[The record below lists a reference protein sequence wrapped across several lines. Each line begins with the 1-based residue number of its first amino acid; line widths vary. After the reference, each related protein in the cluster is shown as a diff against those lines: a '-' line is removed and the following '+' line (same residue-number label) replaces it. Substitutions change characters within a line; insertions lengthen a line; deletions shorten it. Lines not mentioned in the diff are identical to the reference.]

1 MKRKVYYHDTDC
13 GGVVYYANYLKFFEE
28 GRTDFM
34 EQAGFSVPELAQ
46 KNCLMMVHHQEV
58 WYKHPAKYGDTLD
71 VETYAVE
78 LSPVRIVFECFV
90 KKADGT
96 LLVQGVTD
104 VVCVNQAGQL
114 SNWPQ
119 EIMNAIAI
127 SPKKI
132 KVRRF

>member
-34 EQAGFSVPELAQ
+34 EKVGFSVSEMAKQ
-46 KNCLMMVHHQEV
+46 NFFMMVHHQEV
-58 WYKHPAKYGDTLD
+58 WYKKPAVYGNELD
-71 VETYAVE
+71 IETYAVE
-78 LSPVRIVFECFV
+78 LSPYRIVFECFV
-90 KKADGT
+90 KRGEE

-104 VVCVNQAGQL
+104 VVCVDKEGKL
-114 SNWPQ
+114 SKWPQ
-119 EIMNAIAI
+119 NIMDAVNIT
-127 SPKKI
+127 PKKI

>member
-1 MKRKVYYHDTDC
+1 MKRKIYYHDTDC

-34 EQAGFSVPELAQ
+34 EQAGFSVPELTQ

-58 WYKHPAKYGDTLD
+58 WYKHPAKYGDVLD

-90 KKADGT
+90 KKEDGT

-104 VVCVNQAGQL
+104 VVCVNREGQL

-119 EIMNAIAI
+119 DVMNAISI
-127 SPKKI
+127 SPRKI